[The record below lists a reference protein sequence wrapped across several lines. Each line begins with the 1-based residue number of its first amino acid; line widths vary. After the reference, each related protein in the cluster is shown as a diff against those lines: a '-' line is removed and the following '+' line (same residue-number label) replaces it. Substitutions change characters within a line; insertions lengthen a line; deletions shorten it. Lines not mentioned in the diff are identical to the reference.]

1 MALTLGFLG
10 PSGTYTEEACILYDP
25 AAELRPYPTITAV
38 GEAVASGDLVEGV
51 VPIENSLEGSVTFTL
66 DLLISQPNLFIKGE
80 VVVPIVHYL
89 MAKPGTVASEVKVIY
104 SHPQALAQCRQY
116 LEKNY
121 PQADQMASLS
131 TVLAVSDSFASPVP
145 AAAIAP
151 RRASELNE
159 VDVLDIGIQDVA
171 SNVTRFA
178 VLSLADLD
186 IGIQDV
192 ASNVTRFAVL
202 SLADHAPTGHDKT
215 SMAFTFEVDTP
226 GSLYRALREFGTRDI
241 NLYKIESRPTKQYL
255 GQYIFLMDCAGHRE
269 ESPMKDALAALSQ
282 PTSMLRVL
290 GSYPRW
296 YPKS

>member
-1 MALTLGFLG
+1 MAFTLGFLG

-25 AAELRPYPTITAV
+25 TAELRPYSTITAV

-116 LEKNY
+116 LEKTY
-121 PQADQMASLS
+121 PQAEQMASLS

-178 VLSLADLD
+178 VLSLADH
-186 IGIQDV
+186 
-192 ASNVTRFAVL
+192 T
-202 SLADHAPTGHDKT
+202 PTGHDKT

-296 YPKS
+296 YPES

>member
-1 MALTLGFLG
+1 M
-10 PSGTYTEEACILYDP
+10 
-25 AAELRPYPTITAV
+25 
-38 GEAVASGDLVEGV
+38 
-51 VPIENSLEGSVTFTL
+51 PIENSLEGSVTFTL

-80 VVVPIVHYL
+80 IVVPIVHYL

-116 LEKNY
+116 LEKTY
-121 PQADQMASLS
+121 PQAEQMASLS
-131 TVLAVSDSFASPVP
+131 TVLAVSDSFASLVP

-159 VDVLDIGIQDVA
+159 VDV
-171 SNVTRFA
+171 
-178 VLSLADLD
+178 LD

-226 GSLYRALREFGTRDI
+226 GSLYRALREFGIRDI

-296 YPKS
+296 YPES